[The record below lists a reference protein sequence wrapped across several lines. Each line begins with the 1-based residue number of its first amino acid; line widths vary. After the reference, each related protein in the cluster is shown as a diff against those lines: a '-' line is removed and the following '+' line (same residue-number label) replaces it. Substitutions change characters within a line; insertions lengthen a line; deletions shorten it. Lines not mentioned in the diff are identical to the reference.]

1 MSDEYT
7 PTTDQVR
14 NNMAF
19 GVAMAHFAPEEA
31 SNVEYPIP
39 GWRGRAKSEF
49 DLWLAAHD
57 AEVKAAVLGSF
68 AASIDLDAIANE
80 WAGPDGSGHWSAG
93 NAAAA
98 VQLIIY
104 DRAGR
109 EMRKA
114 APNE

>member
-57 AEVKAAVLGSF
+57 AEVKA
-68 AASIDLDAIANE
+68 DAWCEGYTHGYNE
-80 WAGPDGSGHWSAG
+80 ARDYHGFGAGGCGPDP
-93 NAAAA
+93 
-98 VQLIIY
+98 Y
-104 DRAGR
+104 DCTCTIPYG
-109 EMRKA
+109 KA